1 MNGALL
7 LTKNIASLLLG
18 LVIGIA
24 SKAMGPVVEALM
36 NILLTFGCL
45 GALVFA
51 VLYFM
56 RIIDE
61 YNSIV
66 KALFRGISFF
76 IGYIFGYFLVL

>member
-18 LVIGIA
+18 LVIGIE

-36 NILLTFGCL
+36 NILLMFGCL

-66 KALFRGISFF
+66 KVLFRGISFF